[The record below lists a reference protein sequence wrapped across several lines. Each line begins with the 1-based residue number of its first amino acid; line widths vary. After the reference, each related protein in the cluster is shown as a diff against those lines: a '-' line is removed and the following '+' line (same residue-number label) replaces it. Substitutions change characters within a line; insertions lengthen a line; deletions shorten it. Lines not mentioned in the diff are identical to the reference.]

1 MYNIYPCNLVY
12 PQRGDLKVDGI
23 VDAGGDGAMLL
34 AQRVYHPNRVIN
46 KISGLTQKKPF
57 LKAKTEKNGRIF
69 SDDLNGSK
77 LKR

>member
-46 KISGLTQKKPF
+46 KISGLARKKTPLKTTKKMFGFF
-57 LKAKTEKNGRIF
+57 LMI
-69 SDDLNGSK
+69 
-77 LKR
+77 